1 MIYWFTVDLFYVI
14 SFCMEKTFYSIFKT
28 FFKVGTLL
36 LGGGYVI
43 LPLLTSELVDKK
55 KWITSDELCEFYALG
70 ASLPG
75 IIAAN
80 VAIFTGRKLLGTKG
94 AIAATVGMILPAFLA
109 IILLA
114 SILSEII
121 SKPSIQHI
129 FWGVGIGVI
138 TLLFLAV
145 KEMWSKS
152 VTDKFSLIVYFVC
165 LILALCKKVPLALII
180 IGALVF
186 GIVFQK
192 YEDKINK
199 YNEKDNKES
208 AE

>member
-1 MIYWFTVDLFYVI
+1 
-14 SFCMEKTFYSIFKT
+14 MEKNVYSIFKT

-55 KWITSDELCEFYALG
+55 HWISSEELCEYYALG

-80 VAIFTGRKLLGTKG
+80 VAIFTGKKLLGLKG

-109 IILLA
+109 IVLLA
-114 SILSEII
+114 SILSELVT
-121 SKPSIQHI
+121 KPSIQNI

-138 TLLFLAV
+138 TLLFMAV
-145 KEMWSKS
+145 KEMWSAS
-152 VTDKFSLIVYFVC
+152 VKDKFSLIVYLVC
-165 LILALCKKVPLALII
+165 VVLALTSKVPLALII
-180 IGALVF
+180 IMALIS
-186 GIVFQK
+186 GIIFQK
-192 YEDKINK
+192 IEDKRNNFK
-199 YNEKDNKES
+199 FENTEDKSK
-208 AE
+208 

>member
-1 MIYWFTVDLFYVI
+1 
-14 SFCMEKTFYSIFKT
+14 MEKTFYSIFKT

-55 KWITSDELCEFYALG
+55 QWITSDELCEYYALG

-94 AIAATVGMILPAFLA
+94 AIAATVGMVMPAFLA
-109 IILLA
+109 IVLLA

-121 SKPSIQHI
+121 EKPSIQHI

-145 KEMWSKS
+145 KEMWTKA
-152 VTDKFSLIVYFVC
+152 VTDKFSVIVYSVC
-165 LILALCKKVPLALII
+165 LILALSKKVPLALII
-180 IGALVF
+180 IGALIF
-186 GIVFQK
+186 GILFQK
-192 YEDKINK
+192 YEDKRNGFNNSK
-199 YNEKDNKES
+199 TEEKV
-208 AE
+208 

>member
-1 MIYWFTVDLFYVI
+1 
-14 SFCMEKTFYSIFKT
+14 MEKNVYSIFKT

-55 KWITSDELCEFYALG
+55 HWISSEELCEYYALG

-80 VAIFTGRKLLGTKG
+80 VAIFTGKKLLGLKG

-109 IILLA
+109 IVLLA
-114 SILSEII
+114 SILSELVT
-121 SKPSIQHI
+121 KPSIQNI

-138 TLLFLAV
+138 TLLFMAV
-145 KEMWSKS
+145 KEMWSAS
-152 VTDKFSLIVYFVC
+152 VKDKFSLIVYLLCVV
-165 LILALCKKVPLALII
+165 LALTSKVPLALII
-180 IGALVF
+180 IMALIS
-186 GIVFQK
+186 GIIFQK
-192 YEDKINK
+192 IEDKRNNFK
-199 YNEKDNKES
+199 FENTEDKSK
-208 AE
+208 

>member
-1 MIYWFTVDLFYVI
+1 MD
-14 SFCMEKTFYSIFKT
+14 KTFYSIFKT

-55 KWITSDELCEFYALG
+55 KWITSEELCEYYALG

-80 VAIFTGRKLLGTKG
+80 TAIFTGRKLLGTKG
-94 AIAATVGMILPAFLA
+94 AIAATIGMVLPAFLA
-109 IILLA
+109 IVLLA

-121 SKPSIQHI
+121 HKQSVQHI

-145 KEMWSKS
+145 KEMWKKS
-152 VTDKFSLIVYFVC
+152 ITDKFSFAIYLGC
-165 LILALCKKVPLALII
+165 LILALSKKVSLAVII
-180 IGALVF
+180 IGALIF
-186 GIVFQK
+186 GILWQK
-192 YEDKINK
+192 FEDSQLCASDI
-199 YNEKDNKES
+199 EKTTQKGKE
-208 AE
+208 

>member
-1 MIYWFTVDLFYVI
+1 
-14 SFCMEKTFYSIFKT
+14 MEKNVYSIFKT

-55 KWITSDELCEFYALG
+55 HWISSEELCEYYALG

-80 VAIFTGRKLLGTKG
+80 VAIFTGKKLLGLKG

-109 IILLA
+109 IVLLA
-114 SILSEII
+114 SILSELVT
-121 SKPSIQHI
+121 KPSIQNI

-138 TLLFLAV
+138 TLLFMAV
-145 KEMWSKS
+145 KEMWSAS
-152 VTDKFSLIVYFVC
+152 VKDKFSLIVYLVC
-165 LILALCKKVPLALII
+165 VVLALTSKVPLALII
-180 IGALVF
+180 IMALIS
-186 GIVFQK
+186 GIIFQK
-192 YEDKINK
+192 MEDKRNNFK
-199 YNEKDNKES
+199 FENTEDKSK
-208 AE
+208 

>member
-1 MIYWFTVDLFYVI
+1 
-14 SFCMEKTFYSIFKT
+14 MEKNVYSIFKT

-55 KWITSDELCEFYALG
+55 HWISSEELCEYYALG

-80 VAIFTGRKLLGTKG
+80 VAIFTGKKLLGLKG

-109 IILLA
+109 IVLLA
-114 SILSEII
+114 SILSELVT
-121 SKPSIQHI
+121 KPSIQNI

-138 TLLFLAV
+138 TLLFMAV
-145 KEMWSKS
+145 KEMWSAS
-152 VTDKFSLIVYFVC
+152 VKDKFSLIVYLVC
-165 LILALCKKVPLALII
+165 VVLALTSKVPLALII
-180 IGALVF
+180 IMALIS
-186 GIVFQK
+186 GIIFQK
-192 YEDKINK
+192 I
-199 YNEKDNKES
+199 
-208 AE
+208 

>member
-1 MIYWFTVDLFYVI
+1 
-14 SFCMEKTFYSIFKT
+14 MEKNVYSIFKT

-55 KWITSDELCEFYALG
+55 HWVSSEELCEYYALG

-80 VAIFTGRKLLGTKG
+80 VAIFTGKKLLGLKG

-109 IILLA
+109 IVLLA
-114 SILSEII
+114 SILSELVT
-121 SKPSIQHI
+121 KPSIQNI

-138 TLLFLAV
+138 TLLFMAV
-145 KEMWSKS
+145 KEMWSAS
-152 VTDKFSLIVYFVC
+152 VKDKFSLIVYLVC
-165 LILALCKKVPLALII
+165 VVLALTSKVPLALII
-180 IGALVF
+180 IMALIS
-186 GIVFQK
+186 GIIFQK
-192 YEDKINK
+192 IEDKRNNFK
-199 YNEKDNKES
+199 FENTEDKSK
-208 AE
+208 

>member
-1 MIYWFTVDLFYVI
+1 
-14 SFCMEKTFYSIFKT
+14 MEKSFYSIFKT

-75 IIAAN
+75 VIAAN
-80 VAIFTGRKLLGTKG
+80 TAIFTGRKLMGRTG
-94 AIAATVGMILPAFLA
+94 AIAAISGIVLPSFLA
-109 IILLA
+109 IVLLA
-114 SILSEII
+114 SLLSEIVTQ
-121 SKPSIQHI
+121 PTVQNI

-145 KEMWSKS
+145 REMWNKC
-152 VTDKFSLIVYFVC
+152 VVDKFSLIVYFVC
-165 LILALCKKVPLALII
+165 LILALWGKIPLALII
-180 IGALVF
+180 VGALITGV
-186 GIVFQK
+186 IYQK
-192 YEDKINK
+192 ALDKKNCME
-199 YNEKDNKES
+199 NNNRGEK
-208 AE
+208 